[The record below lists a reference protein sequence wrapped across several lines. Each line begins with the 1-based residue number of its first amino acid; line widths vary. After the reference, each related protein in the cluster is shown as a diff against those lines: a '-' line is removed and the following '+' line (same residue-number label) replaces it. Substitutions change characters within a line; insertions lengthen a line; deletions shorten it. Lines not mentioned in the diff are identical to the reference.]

1 VDKENILYMEYYLS
15 TKKNKIML
23 LVGKMDGKGD
33 YHVK

>member
-1 VDKENILYMEYYLS
+1 MEYYLS

-33 YHVK
+33 YHVKWNKPD